1 MQIVKKIV
9 IIQKNVKENN
19 NEIKRLNIKIDD
31 IYNNKRKNENVIHII
46 NNKKMIKQKMKKILK
61 RKQAIKQKNN

>member
-31 IYNNKRKNENVIHII
+31 IYNNERKNENVIHII

>member
-1 MQIVKKIV
+1 MKKIV

-31 IYNNKRKNENVIHII
+31 IYNNERKNENVIHII
-46 NNKKMIKQKMKKILK
+46 NNKKMIK
-61 RKQAIKQKNN
+61 

>member
-1 MQIVKKIV
+1 MKKIV

-46 NNKKMIKQKMKKILK
+46 NNKKMIK
-61 RKQAIKQKNN
+61 